1 MIRIQFSEK
10 LSQMKEE
17 IIPILINIGKFIG
30 ILIVAWIVLKIVLST
45 LKKVFKASKVDVLS
59 DKLNEAEIF
68 GENFKIKLSK
78 ILLLLIKWVYI
89 VVVTIAVSNYLGL
102 DILSQQISS
111 ILNYLP
117 KLLSASVMFLLGI
130 YAASIVR
137 NSLRTFLKSID
148 INGSNLIGNI
158 AFFSIAV
165 LVGLTSLD
173 QAGMQTEIIK
183 DYLKLI
189 LSAFLFAFALALG
202 LGSRDVV
209 KRLLYGFYSRKNI
222 EIGDTIEF
230 NNTKG
235 IVVGI
240 DNICITLR
248 TTEGKVIIPI
258 EELVNNKITLLNE
271 ENNKKS

>member
-1 MIRIQFSEK
+1 
-10 LSQMKEE
+10 MKEE

-30 ILIVAWIVLKIVLST
+30 ILILAWIVLKIVLST
-45 LKKVFKASKVDVLS
+45 LKKVLKASRVDVLS

-78 ILLLLIKWVYI
+78 ILLLLVKWIYI

-117 KLLSASVMFLLGI
+117 KLLSASIMFLIGI

-148 INGSNLIGNI
+148 VNGSNLIGNI
-158 AFFSIAV
+158 AFFTIAV

-189 LSAFLFAFALALG
+189 LSAFLFAFAVALG

-222 EIGDTIEF
+222 EIGDHIEF

-235 IVVGI
+235 IVIGI
-240 DNICITLR
+240 DNICIILR

-258 EELVNNKITLLNE
+258 EELVNSKITLINNE
-271 ENNKKS
+271 NKG